1 MRKKE
6 YGKKVI
12 SIILAASMIISL
24 TACGGGK
31 AQDAQQTVS
40 QETAVTQETTQTE
53 TPAEPETEAEQPAET
68 AAAKY
73 SVTEENGNKELTMAR
88 QTEAS

>member
-24 TACGGGK
+24 TAWGGGK
-31 AQDAQQTVS
+31 AQDAQ
-40 QETAVTQETTQTE
+40 
-53 TPAEPETEAEQPAET
+53 
-68 AAAKY
+68 
-73 SVTEENGNKELTMAR
+73 
-88 QTEAS
+88 